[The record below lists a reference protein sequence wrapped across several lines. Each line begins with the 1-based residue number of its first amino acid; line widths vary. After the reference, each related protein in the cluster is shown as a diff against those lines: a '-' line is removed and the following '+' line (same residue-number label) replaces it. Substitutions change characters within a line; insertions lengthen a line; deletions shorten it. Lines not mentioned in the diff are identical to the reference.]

1 VPYAVACVLGPHTER
16 EGKESQY
23 LTDWAKVEAGEIGE
37 GEMTAVPVGD
47 RMVAIAN
54 VGGNLHA
61 FDDVCTHRQCSLAEG
76 DLEGLVIE
84 CPCHGSQFDI
94 TSGEVVNGPATEP
107 IDVFEVH
114 EEDGQLLVSME

>member
-1 VPYAVACVLGPHTER
+1 MA
-16 EGKESQY
+16 
-23 LTDWAKVEAGEIGE
+23 DWAKVEAGEIGD

-76 DLEGLVIE
+76 DMEGLVIE
-84 CPCHGSQFDI
+84 CPCHGSQFDV
-94 TSGEVVNGPATEP
+94 TTGEVLRGPASEP
-107 IDVFEVH
+107 VQSYVARVENEARRVEI
-114 EEDGQLLVSME
+114 

>member
-1 VPYAVACVLGPHTER
+1 LARVLGPNTER
-16 EGKESQY
+16 EGKENQY
-23 LTDWAKVEAGEIGE
+23 MTDWSKVEAGEIGE

-107 IDVFEVH
+107 IDVFEVR

>member
-1 VPYAVACVLGPHTER
+1 VGRASSDRTLN
-16 EGKESQY
+16 EGKENRFMA
-23 LTDWAKVEAGEIGE
+23 DWAKVEAGEIGD
-37 GEMTAVPVGD
+37 GEMTAVPVED

-61 FDDVCTHRQCSLAEG
+61 FDDVCTHQQCSLAEG

-107 IDVFEVH
+107 IDVFEVRD
-114 EEDGQLLVSME
+114 EDGQLLVSLE

>member
-1 VPYAVACVLGPHTER
+1 MA
-16 EGKESQY
+16 
-23 LTDWAKVEAGEIGE
+23 DWTKVDAGEMGDGDI
-37 GEMTAVPVGD
+37 TAVPVGD

-76 DLEGLVIE
+76 ELDGLVIE

-107 IDVFEVH
+107 IDVFDVR
-114 EEDGQLLVSME
+114 EEDGQLLVSLE

>member
-1 VPYAVACVLGPHTER
+1 MA
-16 EGKESQY
+16 
-23 LTDWAKVEAGEIGE
+23 DWAKVEAGEIGD
-37 GEMTAVPVGD
+37 GEITAVSVGD
-47 RMVAIAN
+47 RMVAIAK

-107 IDVFEVH
+107 IDVFEAR
-114 EEDGQLLVSME
+114 EEDGQLLVSLE

>member
-1 VPYAVACVLGPHTER
+1 MLWPASSDRTRNARGR
-16 EGKESQY
+16 ENQY
-23 LTDWAKVEAGEIGE
+23 MTDWAKVEAGEIGE

-107 IDVFEVH
+107 IDVFEVQ
-114 EEDGQLLVSME
+114 EEDGQLLVSLE